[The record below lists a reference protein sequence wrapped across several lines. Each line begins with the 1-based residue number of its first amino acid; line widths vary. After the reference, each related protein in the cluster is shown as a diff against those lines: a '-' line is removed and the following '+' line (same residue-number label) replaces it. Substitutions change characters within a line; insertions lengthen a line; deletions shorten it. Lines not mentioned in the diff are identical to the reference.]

1 MMSRLQVLFN
11 PKTIA
16 LIGATEKEGAGVEIQ
31 GRVLPK
37 DTADHRTKT
46 AQRIRK
52 SNEPG
57 FRVIALF
64 PPSAIM
70 VY

>member
-1 MMSRLQVLFN
+1 LSHLQRMFN
-11 PKTIA
+11 PQRIA

-46 AQRIRK
+46 AQRVRK
-52 SNEPG
+52 TNEPG